1 MLGDDDAEIIGSE
14 DEGFGGY
21 NDGAERVCFDLKCC
35 KLAADVET
43 MNVPAATAAL
53 NNCAN
58 GWTLTSVVAGM
69 VEISSSSSISTLISS

>member
-1 MLGDDDAEIIGSE
+1 MVGSE
-14 DEGFGGY
+14 DNGFGGDADVG
-21 NDGAERVCFDLKCC
+21 NRVCFDLKCC

-58 GWTLTSVVAGM
+58 G
-69 VEISSSSSISTLISS
+69 